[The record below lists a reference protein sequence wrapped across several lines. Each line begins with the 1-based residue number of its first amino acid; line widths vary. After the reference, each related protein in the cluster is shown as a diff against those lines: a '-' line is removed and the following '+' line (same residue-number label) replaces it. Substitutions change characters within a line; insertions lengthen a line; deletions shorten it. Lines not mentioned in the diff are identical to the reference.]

1 MWKLHGFLQTSA
13 RPRHSPGTCG
23 TVVSTAAGRGPGK
36 SPQFRGVG
44 VSRKVLP
51 AVNLIPQVL
60 TPQAED
66 QELIEAVNSP
76 QQYLRKT
83 ENSITLV

>member
-1 MWKLHGFLQTSA
+1 MQDLENRHVKFTWDLWESHLHKSWQGVLGKALSA
-13 RPRHSPGTCG
+13 GWG
-23 TVVSTAAGRGPGK
+23 G
-36 SPQFRGVG
+36 GVG
-44 VSRKVLP
+44 VLGKVLP

-83 ENSITLV
+83 ENSITLI